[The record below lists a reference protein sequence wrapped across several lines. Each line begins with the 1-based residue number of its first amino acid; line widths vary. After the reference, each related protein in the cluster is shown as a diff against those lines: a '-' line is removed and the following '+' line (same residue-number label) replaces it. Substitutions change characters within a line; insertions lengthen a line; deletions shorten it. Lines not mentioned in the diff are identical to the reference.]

1 MRLIAA
7 RSEVAAP
14 DALPQGF
21 HPPLLAWAAFSALVS
36 SLLLFVVYYITFLRV
51 VNAKIHEKEARSLI
65 RASFML
71 LLGQ

>member
-1 MRLIAA
+1 MRLVAA

-14 DALPQGF
+14 DALPRGF
-21 HPPLLAWAAFSALVS
+21 HSPPLAWAALPVLVS
-36 SLLLFVVYYITFLRV
+36 SSLLFVVYYITFSRV